1 MKGIQL
7 TPQLRYVQLT
17 DDKGSFGLVIRHNMD
32 KLIETFEISS
42 REELVHLVEMFS

>member
-17 DDKGSFGLVIRHNMD
+17 DEKGTFGLVIRHNSD
-32 KLIETFEISS
+32 KLVETYEVTS
-42 REELVHLVEMFS
+42 REELTHLVEMFN